1 MTLVKSYRYNKDF
14 VNSKTDNVI
23 EIQAIPESNDIIGL
37 RDLFLQLSVANSSIT
52 TVEDVI
58 STGADTSGSSFVST
72 SSFLNGKY
80 IRQ

>member
-1 MTLVKSYRYNKDF
+1 LSTVKP
-14 VNSKTDNVI
+14 DNVI

-37 RDLFLQLSVANSSIT
+37 KDLYVQFSVANS
-52 TVEDVI
+52 TVSMVQDVI
-58 STGADTSGSSFVST
+58 STGADTAGTRFVST